1 MTKKIKLN
9 NSNSQENEMMM
20 NASLDGTDTGQETQ
34 DLTSDYRTLF
44 ILMYSLIFLISLI
57 ANCLLLVILC
67 RRKRMRTV
75 NNFFLANI
83 TASNLIYTLFAPFP
97 FIIELENVNKA
108 WIFLDFMCPIIPFL
122 NTLAINLNT
131 ITMIVSSIDRLIQ
144 IICPFKSKLTKR
156 ECSAIIIVI
165 WFISILFSLPWNILI
180 KVQEEISIS
189 LETEQ
194 ENIDY
199 IEPNNFFESIKLC
212 APSLNYQHIISLY
225 IFALCVIQYF
235 LPLIILCLT
244 FSMIS
249 YYINVVNAKRIQND
263 VNKSNYNLRKNN
275 EKKVKINLIF
285 FFQIEFY

>member
-1 MTKKIKLN
+1 MIEKIKLN

-57 ANCLLLVILC
+57 ANSLLLVILC

-180 KVQEEISIS
+180 RVQEEYSTTTDI
-189 LETEQ
+189 EQ
-194 ENIDY
+194 ESIDY
-199 IEPNNFFESIKLC
+199 EPTNVETIKLC
-212 APSLNYQHIISLY
+212 APLVNYQHIINLY
-225 IFALCVIQYF
+225 ILVLCVIQYF

-249 YYINVVNAKRIQND
+249 YYINVIPM
-263 VNKSNYNLRKNN
+263 YN
-275 EKKVKINLIF
+275 
-285 FFQIEFY
+285 